1 MSIVYKYNLSNIGLG
16 DLTFFCGEMLFKLNK
31 DDILK
36 VKIDKKTL
44 VSFRDDSES
53 YKNFCFDYIKYILS
67 DYLVVECEAN
77 EEVDVRWSFNS
88 DYNHKMLSNKDVRQF
103 IKTKFSSGIIND
115 DHSNYIILFTKVRDY
130 NRSNYELFSKELFKI
145 LNNLNTKIILL
156 GEKNVHYDSEYSFHG
171 KDVIYSLYDDYIK
184 NIQNEKILDLTKDDY
199 VADNINVESIINDLT
214 LISNSK
220 KIIMIGGGGFWCT
233 SLFTDK
239 LISLNNEETIRKF
252 NHELNHQIFES
263 VDDFLKKIQNV

>member
-1 MSIVYKYNLSNIGLG
+1 
-16 DLTFFCGEMLFKLNK
+16 
-31 DDILK
+31 
-36 VKIDKKTL
+36 
-44 VSFRDDSES
+44 
-53 YKNFCFDYIKYILS
+53 
-67 DYLVVECEAN
+67 
-77 EEVDVRWSFNS
+77 
-88 DYNHKMLSNKDVRQF
+88 
-103 IKTKFSSGIIND
+103 
-115 DHSNYIILFTKVRDY
+115 
-130 NRSNYELFSKELFKI
+130 
-145 LNNLNTKIILL
+145 
-156 GEKNVHYDSEYSFHG
+156 
-171 KDVIYSLYDDYIK
+171 VIYSLYDDYIK